1 MNTEMRL
8 YMGWSPRHRRSRNTA
23 RAQPSQA
30 RWARISIRSS
40 LRRPFK
46 VNRTRRVQRDFTAR
60 FMADLLA
67 SGLVGGGARA
77 GFRGSPGSGGLCPGY
92 GKVWT
97 APVSGLLAVG
107 MGFVTRWFQG
117 GVSEG
122 PYGYTRKRPA
132 AGLWALVKCCSTLL
146 RSASSTLETNPPKT
160 GLQVDVRPLHH
171 PPRFIIRAL

>member
-1 MNTEMRL
+1 
-8 YMGWSPRHRRSRNTA
+8 
-23 RAQPSQA
+23 
-30 RWARISIRSS
+30 
-40 LRRPFK
+40 

-77 GFRGSPGSGGLCPGY
+77 GFLGSPRSGGLCPGC

-117 GVSEG
+117 GVSGG
-122 PYGYTRKRPA
+122 PYGYTRNRPA
-132 AGLWALVKCCSTLL
+132 AEALGAGEMLLDIAPTSLQHPGNQPDTNWTTLTLTDLLPVDYDHVVFTLPAPIGGLA
-146 RSASSTLETNPPKT
+146 
-160 GLQVDVRPLHH
+160 
-171 PPRFIIRAL
+171 